1 MLNALMRRVAA
12 WAYKYDPK
20 IAAGIQTHAD
30 EAAVNLNVWIT
41 PTESSLNPAGSGL
54 TLFTVKPPKEW
65 TYMDYNGLRGV
76 KKVERLLAEHDH
88 ANVTVH
94 YKENRAVLFD
104 SHLFHVSGAG
114 LPGFKNGLKNRR
126 INLTFLFGIKGEAC
140 ESS

>member
-1 MLNALMRRVAA
+1 MRRVAA

-65 TYMDYNGLRGV
+65 TYMDYNGPRGV

-140 ESS
+140 KSS

>member
-1 MLNALMRRVAA
+1 MRRVAA

-65 TYMDYNGLRGV
+65 TYMDYNGPNSRRDKCSYPNLNALG
-76 KKVERLLAEHDH
+76 ERTAWVCDKPPD
-88 ANVTVH
+88 NFT
-94 YKENRAVLFD
+94 
-104 SHLFHVSGAG
+104 
-114 LPGFKNGLKNRR
+114 
-126 INLTFLFGIKGEAC
+126 C
-140 ESS
+140 ESLVEYRTDKVMIGQVFRQIGEDCECMWLFETGR